1 VYNEFVH
8 ELPLV
13 GYVRASR
20 WGRGSPRDN
29 LAAQRAELER
39 AAAAAPFALAAVHED
54 TAAGRSTDRPGLRA
68 ALEAC
73 RRGEAGGIVVT
84 SLDRLTRSLDDL
96 ADLVVEARDGGF
108 TIVALENGLDLRR
121 PDGRLVA
128 DVLGEARVWGR
139 RTLVR
144 ERAREVLGRRDG
156 RRARGRPP
164 STPPELAE
172 RIRELRR
179 GGATLQSICDTLNA
193 EGVPTPRGGALWR
206 PTSLRAVLRPLQEG
220 EPR

>member
-1 VYNEFVH
+1 MER
-8 ELPLV
+8 PLV

-20 WGRGSPRDN
+20 WGRGSPRDS
-29 LAAQRAELER
+29 LAEQRAELDR
-39 AAAAAPFALAAVHED
+39 AAAAAAFELAEVHSD
-54 TAAGRSTDRPGLRA
+54 ATAGRSLDRPGLQT

-96 ADLVVEARDGGF
+96 ADLVAEARAGGF

-128 DVLGEARVWGR
+128 EVLAEASGWGR
-139 RTLVR
+139 RSLVR

-156 RRARGRPP
+156 RRGRGRPS
-164 STPPELAE
+164 STPPDLAE

-179 GGATLQSICDTLNA
+179 GGATLQAICDTLNA

-220 EPR
+220 DPR

>member
-1 VYNEFVH
+1 MQERPF
-8 ELPLV
+8 V

-20 WGRGSPRDN
+20 WGGGSPRGA
-29 LAAQRAELER
+29 LAEQRAALER
-39 AAAAAPFALAAVHED
+39 AAAATPFALAEVHED
-54 TAAGRSTDRPGLRA
+54 LAAARSTDRPGLRA
-68 ALEAC
+68 ALETC

-96 ADLVVEARDGGF
+96 AEVVAEARAGNF
-108 TIVALENGLDLRR
+108 AIVALENGLDLRR

-128 DVLGEARVWGR
+128 DVLAEARGWGR
-139 RTLVR
+139 RSLVR
-144 ERAREVLGRRDG
+144 ERAREVLGGRDFG
-156 RRARGRPP
+156 RARGRPS
-164 STPPELAE
+164 STPPEVAE

-179 GGATLQSICDTLNA
+179 GGATLQAICDTLNA

-220 EPR
+220 DHE